1 LKLVS
6 FSLIYYHSAAG
17 DPCPSEPTLAI
28 LVVCEPP
35 GDALRGGCRPR
46 GRRKWKIDEMLCVP
60 LRSHAWL
67 ASRPPETRIGGWGCV
82 EGARRGP
89 AREPGASL
97 ARRVSVGPQARA
109 CAGARCPVWSTQA
122 ASRTP
127 RNPIQAERTQ
137 AELRIRRVDRA
148 WKSENGRTNPARI
161 GWKEMHNLFC
171 TMRFGRRT
179 KTNWHLTT
187 WTDCGKRTRAGS
199 PVASDHARRR
209 EHC

>member
-1 LKLVS
+1 MILTQAS
-6 FSLIYYHSAAG
+6 QFWRSSWFASLRAMLFAGAVGRGVRGSGKSTKCYH
-17 DPCPSEPTLAI
+17 
-28 LVVCEPP
+28 
-35 GDALRGGCRPR
+35 
-46 GRRKWKIDEMLCVP
+46 WVP
-60 LRSHAWL
+60 LYSHAWI
-67 ASRPPETRIGGWGCV
+67 ASQPAGPRIGRWGCV

-89 AREPGASL
+89 ARERGASL

-137 AELRIRRVDRA
+137 AEPRIRRVDRA